1 MGEVEVIT
9 AAGDFWRRVADEVAD
24 DLAVD
29 AIDRERA
36 GKPPSDEV
44 ERLRESGL
52 PAVLAPPGPDG
63 RGTGWRD
70 ACAVVRRV
78 AAADGSVGELLGRHY
93 VLSWSA
99 RFFADPER
107 AAVLEERAA
116 REGWLWAGDT
126 GAPGPLPRGDLPGP
140 TLAPAADG
148 GGHLLL
154 DGHRAL
160 PTAVNEADRLVVD
173 AVCAV
178 THEPVVV
185 VVDARH
191 PRIGRDQPHD
201 RLGQRLT
208 GAGTVHFD
216 GVPVAAA
223 DVLGPACRDEDMTPP
238 HSALAPLALGLMLT
252 QVALGVAEG
261 ALAEARDLGRS
272 ARHARPSHDDADLLL
287 AYGELALALHTASAV
302 TDRATAAMADA
313 LAAGPAL
320 DHERRADTAAQVA
333 VAGTVTAKA
342 ALLTGER
349 VLALTDAEGV
359 DRFWRNVLALVDRG
373 PAGPTMRAIGDHYLN
388 TARGGAPSAPWPV
401 RYGG

>member
-1 MGEVEVIT
+1 MTT
-9 AAGDFWRRVADEVAD
+9 AARGFWQRVADEVAD

-36 GKPPSDEV
+36 GKPPFDEV
-44 ERLRESGL
+44 ARLRESGL
-52 PAVLAPPGPDG
+52 PAVLAPPAPDG
-63 RGTGWRD
+63 RGMGWHD
-70 ACAVVRRV
+70 ASAVVRRI

-99 RFFADPER
+99 RFFASPEHAAELEAR
-107 AAVLEERAA
+107 AVWEQ
-116 REGWLWAGDT
+116 WLWAGDT
-126 GAPGPLPRGDLPGP
+126 GTPGPLPRGDLPGP
-140 TLAPAADG
+140 TLTPAADG
-148 GGHLLL
+148 GHLVL

-160 PTAVNEADRLVVD
+160 PTAVGEADRLVLD
-173 AVCAV
+173 AVCSL

-191 PRIGRDQPHD
+191 PRVGRDPAHD

-216 GVPVAAA
+216 GVPVDAA
-223 DVLGPACRDEDMTPP
+223 DVLGPAIHDEEMIPP
-238 HSALAPLALGLMLT
+238 HTALAPLALRLMLT

-261 ALAEARDLGRS
+261 ALAEARDLNRS
-272 ARHARPSHDDADLLL
+272 ARHNRPQHADADLLL

-313 LAAGPAL
+313 LAAGRKL
-320 DHERRADTAAQVA
+320 DHERHADTAAQVTM
-333 VAGTVTAKA
+333 AGAVTAKA

-349 VLALTDAEGV
+349 VLALTDADGI
-359 DRFWRNVLALVDRG
+359 DRFWRNVLALWDRG
-373 PAGPTMRAIGDHYLN
+373 TTGPTMRAIGDHYLN
-388 TARGGAPSAPWPV
+388 AERGGAPFPS
-401 RYGG
+401 RLDDDGE

>member
-1 MGEVEVIT
+1 MGVIT
-9 AAGDFWRRVADEVAD
+9 AAGDHWQRVTDEVAD

-36 GKPPSDEV
+36 GEPPSDEV
-44 ERLRESGL
+44 ARLRESGL
-52 PAVLAPPGPDG
+52 PAVLTPPAPDG
-63 RGTGWRD
+63 RGMGWRE
-70 ACAVVRRV
+70 ASAVVRRI
-78 AAADGSVGELLGRHY
+78 AAADGSIGELLGRHY

-99 RFFADPER
+99 RFFATPER
-107 AAVLEERAA
+107 AAELEARAV
-116 REGWLWAGDT
+116 REQWLWAGDT
-126 GAPGPLPRGDLPGP
+126 AVPRPLPRGDLPGP
-140 TLAPAADG
+140 TLTPADG
-148 GGHLLL
+148 GGRFLL

-160 PTAVNEADRLVVD
+160 PTAVGEADRLVLD
-173 AVCAV
+173 AVCSV

-191 PRIGRDQPHD
+191 PRVGRVLAHD

-216 GVPVAAA
+216 GVPVDAA
-223 DVLGPACRDEDMTPP
+223 DVLGPAGRDEDTTPP
-238 HSALAPLALGLMLT
+238 HAALAPHALGLMLT

-261 ALAEARDLGRS
+261 ALAEARDLSRS
-272 ARHARPSHDDADLLL
+272 ARHTRPPHDDADLLL

-302 TDRATAAMADA
+302 ADRATAAMEEA
-313 LAAGPAL
+313 LAAGRGL
-320 DHERRADTAAQVA
+320 DHERCAETAAQATMAGA
-333 VAGTVTAKA
+333 VTTRA

-349 VLALTDAEGV
+349 VLALTDADGV

-388 TARGGAPSAPWPV
+388 TAGNGVPSPPWPDH
-401 RYGG
+401 YGE

>member
-1 MGEVEVIT
+1 MGEPEATT
-9 AAGDFWRRVADEVAD
+9 AAEGFWHRVADEVAD
-24 DLAVD
+24 DLAMD

-52 PAVLAPPGPDG
+52 PAVLAPPAPDG
-63 RGTGWRD
+63 RGMGWRD
-70 ACAVVRRV
+70 ASAVVRRI

-99 RFFADPER
+99 RFFATPEH
-107 AAVLEERAA
+107 AAELEARAA
-116 REGWLWAGDT
+116 REQWLWAGET
-126 GAPGPLPRGDLPGP
+126 AAPEPLPRGELPGP
-140 TLAPAADG
+140 TLTPAADG
-148 GGHLLL
+148 GHLVL

-160 PTAVNEADRLVVD
+160 PTAVDEADRLVLD
-173 AVCAV
+173 AVCSV

-191 PRIGRDQPHD
+191 PRVGRELSHD
-201 RLGQRLT
+201 RFGQRLT

-223 DVLGPACRDEDMTPP
+223 DVLGPAARDEDMAPP
-238 HSALAPLALGLMLT
+238 HTTLAPLALGLMLT

-261 ALAEARDLGRS
+261 ALAEAKDLSRS
-272 ARHARPSHDDADLLL
+272 ARHARPPHDEADLLL

-313 LAAGPAL
+313 LAAGRGL

-333 VAGTVTAKA
+333 MAGTVTDRA

-349 VLALTDAEGV
+349 VPALIDADGA
-359 DRFWRNVLALVDRG
+359 DRFWRNVLALVGRG

-388 TARGGAPSAPWPV
+388 TVRRGASSSS
-401 RYGG
+401 